1 MNTPNT
7 QKAKPNEWAGK
18 EVRLYHSK
26 LGVFLPIMLRSRDLW
41 APRDPERDPE
51 RGNGRFETFLTE
63 NQHIFQN
70 ISYISSEFFAQNI
83 HQNHFYPVFCPKNSE
98 FLVKNNC
105 IRLVPIVNV
114 PTECRLAFTYK
125 SFFLK
130 MGPEVLN

>member
-1 MNTPNT
+1 MWESTRKIYKRTLQT

-41 APRDPERDPE
+41 APKEIQNED
-51 RGNGRFETFLTE
+51 NV
-63 NQHIFQN
+63 QN
-70 ISYISSEFFAQNI
+70 ISWIFLAKTSTNT
-83 HQNHFYPVFCPKNSE
+83 VFITFSIRKIE
-98 FLVKNNC
+98 FLAENNC
-105 IRLVPIVNV
+105 IWIVRMVNIL
-114 PTECRLAFTYK
+114 TERHLTFMNK